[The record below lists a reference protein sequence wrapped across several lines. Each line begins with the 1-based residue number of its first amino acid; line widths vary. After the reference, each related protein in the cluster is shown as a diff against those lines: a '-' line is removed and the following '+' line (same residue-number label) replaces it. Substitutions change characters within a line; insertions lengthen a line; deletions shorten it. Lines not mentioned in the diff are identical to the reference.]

1 MCLGGQRK
9 RRLPTWA
16 VADLTWTARGRAG
29 KNENQ
34 VKEKMLGKAPAEGT
48 IGRAAGC
55 GGRASWT
62 LLGLRKGK
70 GREGDDGTQARQKQ
84 SCSRARPWLVVLTR
98 QVFFPFSIFS
108 PYFSQPVGTA
118 CAPVHLSQHR
128 LGLGLGLV
136 PRPGTWPW
144 ASRRRPLVQ
153 QDKAQLVTNNTQGRC
168 LGTAF

>member
-1 MCLGGQRK
+1 MCVWGTKK
-9 RRLPTWA
+9 RRLRTWA
-16 VADLTWTARGRAG
+16 VADLTWTARRRAG

-108 PYFSQPVGTA
+108 LYFSACRDRLRT
-118 CAPVHLSQHR
+118 CAPQSA
-128 LGLGLGLV
+128 
-136 PRPGTWPW
+136 PPGPGPGPGP
-144 ASRRRPLVQ
+144 APGAPGHGQADDAR
-153 QDKAQLVTNNTQGRC
+153 
-168 LGTAF
+168 